1 MLSTRS
7 TRLLALV
14 LGILILA
21 GVGVGVAAAK
31 GDSNKKFTVWEDDKS
46 GPSTWFDLGAPRKGD
61 PGSDIGDLL
70 MEHKTLLDP
79 SNGQRVGEA
88 VTRGQVADVV
98 AGDSV
103 INIDCT
109 IKLAGGDIVFYGA
122 GLFSKMM
129 DKGLGFAVIGG
140 TGKYRGAKGGVT
152 VRVAERQGKPGA
164 NISFNLK

>member
-1 MLSTRS
+1 MQSTRIR
-7 TRLLALV
+7 RLLALLVGV
-14 LGILILA
+14 LVLA
-21 GVGVGVAAAK
+21 GIGVGVAGAK
-31 GDSNKKFTVWEDDKS
+31 SSDKKFTVWEDDKS

-70 MEHKTLLDP
+70 MEHKSLLNP
-79 SNGQRVGEA
+79 TSGNKVGEA
-88 VTRGQVADVV
+88 VTRGQAADVV
-98 AGDSV
+98 AGDTV
-103 INIDCT
+103 ITIDCT

-152 VRVAERQGKPGA
+152 VKVAERNGKPGA